1 MHSTNII
8 RVVSKSICSVSCSA
22 WHTRC
27 CHPTIHPPPSI
38 SFVNHA
44 KCLLVYEKGKSCTR
58 WVRSS
63 VSRHQSGGL
72 VRILRLSLNLPGI
85 KVNEITVKP
94 VAVIIQQVVS
104 LHTEARDACLEIFE
118 QRSHSFNASL

>member
-1 MHSTNII
+1 MHSRTSLGLCLKAFAPFHALHGTHGAAI
-8 RVVSKSICSVSCSA
+8 RQS
-22 WHTRC
+22 T
-27 CHPTIHPPPSI
+27 PPPSI